1 MWLACV
7 CVRESLAALLCLYFL
22 VFPAFFSFLM
32 TSPNFSVICVQSG
45 FPSIPEHPRYQKGIS
60 YIDIHFSVFLSF
72 RFDTK
77 KANRLSDA

>member
-1 MWLACV
+1 
-7 CVRESLAALLCLYFL
+7 
-22 VFPAFFSFLM
+22 M

-77 KANRLSDA
+77 KANRLSDAYNQLFTRRIAFDSFKRKGA